1 MRLPWFSGT
10 PTAWTTCMLFFQLL
24 LFAGYLYAHLLHIF
38 CKPILLGCIHLAML
52 ATAALALPI
61 EPSDAWKPT
70 GAELPTLHLF

>member
-1 MRLPWFSGT
+1 
-10 PTAWTTCMLFFQLL
+10 MLFFQLL
-24 LFAGYLYAHLLHIF
+24 LFAGDLYAHLLHTV

-70 GAELPTLHLF
+70 GPNCPRFTFFEY